1 MPPRQHFR
9 AAYRI
14 IRNARGGF
22 AHSAETTPRFDA
34 PIPQQFFSA
43 AIHAAWPTT
52 LCAPAGKLGYPDGI
66 QAALANGMHRSTR
79 LSYVRT
85 LSDARRNGEAA

>member
-1 MPPRQHFR
+1 MAPRQHFR
-9 AAYRI
+9 TAYRI
-14 IRNARGGF
+14 IRNARRGSPP
-22 AHSAETTPRFDA
+22 AAA
-34 PIPQQFFSA
+34 ACPIPQRFFSA

-85 LSDARRNGEAA
+85 LSEARRDREPA